1 MAKKEVKTDL
11 WVYELLKDA
20 GIKLDPRGSKND
32 PLFKQIP
39 VISAKKCLNQI
50 VKLPLG
56 KTDNADKKFESNCT
70 KLFASLLHPHL
81 DFAQA

>member
-1 MAKKEVKTDL
+1 MIAAYIASKERKQADC
-11 WVYELLKDA
+11 
-20 GIKLDPRGSKND
+20 KND

-56 KTDNADKKFESNCT
+56 KTDNADKKFEVIVQSYSHPYYIHI
-70 KLFASLLHPHL
+70 LILHRHKVEL
-81 DFAQA
+81 IQGLK